1 MLDPSFKQR
10 YEAYIKEDALNIVVD
25 SYYDNQTKIE
35 QLPKNVRDT
44 ANLNKD
50 FNIIIHRMYNTIEQQ
65 ADQLDITIPQVIKLQ
80 GVPADQQKK
89 EYSKIVFDNS
99 KLDPAVLAQ
108 AKKIVE
114 MEDLV
119 RESDFYDLDQA
130 LLTTDPNAITTWRPS
145 DSQILQAHSAGLT
158 LNQYSNYMHQLS
170 LGEAGDYNNIPEYSQ
185 EEIRSFGLLDWSHFQ
200 DELSLGGYDKNLYS
214 YNADTLQINL
224 NSDVSDIPNA
234 NRRELITKFT
244 PLSIILAREEYADKV
259 HGLNQELQAD
269 IDIYNQNLRDEIA
282 GSGATDIDKLYEEN
296 KLNIEDILKPVSTET
311 NVSLL
316 PKTGKTLEGLEPVS
330 LAPAIPVM
338 PVAAV

>member
-1 MLDPSFKQR
+1 
-10 YEAYIKEDALNIVVD
+10 
-25 SYYDNQTKIE
+25 
-35 QLPKNVRDT
+35 
-44 ANLNKD
+44 
-50 FNIIIHRMYNTIEQQ
+50 
-65 ADQLDITIPQVIKLQ
+65 
-80 GVPADQQKK
+80 
-89 EYSKIVFDNS
+89 
-99 KLDPAVLAQ
+99 
-108 AKKIVE
+108 

-119 RESDFYDLDQA
+119 RESGFFDLDQA

-145 DSQILQAHSAGLT
+145 DSQILQAHSAGMT
-158 LNQYSNYMHQLS
+158 LNQYSNYMHELS
-170 LGEAGDYNNIPEYSQ
+170 KGTVGDYNNIPEYSQ

-259 HGLNQELQAD
+259 HGLNADLQAD
-269 IDIYNQNLRDEIA
+269 IDMYNQQLRDEIA
-282 GSGATDIDKLYEEN
+282 GYDDVTDIDDLYN
-296 KLNIEDILKPVSTET
+296 KYKLNIDDILTPISSDEA
-311 NVSLL
+311 NVSLIDK
-316 PKTGKTLEGLEPVS
+316 PGKTLEGLEPVS

>member
-1 MLDPSFKQR
+1 MHELSKG
-10 YEAYIKEDALNIVVD
+10 
-25 SYYDNQTKIE
+25 
-35 QLPKNVRDT
+35 NV
-44 ANLNKD
+44 
-50 FNIIIHRMYNTIEQQ
+50 
-65 ADQLDITIPQVIKLQ
+65 
-80 GVPADQQKK
+80 
-89 EYSKIVFDNS
+89 
-99 KLDPAVLAQ
+99 
-108 AKKIVE
+108 
-114 MEDLV
+114 
-119 RESDFYDLDQA
+119 
-130 LLTTDPNAITTWRPS
+130 
-145 DSQILQAHSAGLT
+145 
-158 LNQYSNYMHQLS
+158 
-170 LGEAGDYNNIPEYSQ
+170 GDYNNIPEYSQ

-244 PLSIILAREEYADKV
+244 PLNIILAREEYSDMV

-269 IDIYNQNLRDEIA
+269 IDLYNQNLKNEIA

-296 KLNIEDILKPVSTET
+296 KLNIEDVLKPVSTET

-330 LAPAIPVM
+330 LAPAIAPM